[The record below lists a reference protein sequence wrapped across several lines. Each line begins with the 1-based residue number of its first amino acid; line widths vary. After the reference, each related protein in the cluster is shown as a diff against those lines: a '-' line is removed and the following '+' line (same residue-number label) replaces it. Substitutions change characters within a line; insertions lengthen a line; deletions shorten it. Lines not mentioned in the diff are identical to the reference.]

1 MFRKLVTVVEV
12 LAVAGTVVAVVLLF
26 ANDPDSSSG
35 STPASPGAALFAAN
49 CASCHGADGGGG
61 VGPQL
66 AGGGRGRTVPDRST
80 TRSPSSRDGSG
91 SMPAFGGQL
100 SPAQIRQVVEYTRT
114 L

>member
-1 MFRKLVTVVEV
+1 MFRRLVNVVEA
-12 LAVAGTVVAVVLLF
+12 LAAIGVVVALVLLF
-26 ANDPDSSSG
+26 ANEPDSGSG
-35 STPASPGAALFAAN
+35 STPQTPGAAVYASD
-49 CASCHGADGGGG
+49 CASCHGADGEGG

-66 AGGGRGRTVPDRST
+66 ADGAVVKQF
-80 TRSPSSRDGSG
+80 PSVDEQIAFVREGSG